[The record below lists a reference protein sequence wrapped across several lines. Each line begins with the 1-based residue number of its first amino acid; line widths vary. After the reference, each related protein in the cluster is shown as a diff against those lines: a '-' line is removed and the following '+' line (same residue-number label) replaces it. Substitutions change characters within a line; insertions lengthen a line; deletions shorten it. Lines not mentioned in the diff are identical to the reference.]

1 MDTQGGRASFG
12 FSSTD
17 PLRSA
22 TSFKVNEWPGRK
34 RMKFVSWCYWRP
46 PFWFPVEKKQRWTSQ
61 IFGILPITIIYMF
74 SKVGG
79 WFSVKNRCAHLELSK
94 IERWSKSL
102 KSIWWPGFLPFIC
115 SKQAAVTRC
124 LERLEHQIPL
134 PYCVE
139 TKQHRIT
146 SALIWMMSVVLMFG
160 SWKRGDL
167 MFW

>member
-115 SKQAAVTRC
+115 SKPGGSNTMLRAPGASNS
-124 LERLEHQIPL
+124 
-134 PYCVE
+134 
-139 TKQHRIT
+139 T
-146 SALIWMMSVVLMFG
+146 SLLCGKPSSTASPQRWFG
-160 SWKRGDL
+160 W
-167 MFW
+167 WV